1 MNPTPRAVLDR
12 LHGGLQWLLVASV
25 AILIVPVML
34 QILSRYVGFI
44 PRYIW
49 TEELARFCFIWMI
62 MIGAMIAVRD
72 GTHFDVDLL
81 PPLPAKA
88 HAILR
93 IVTHFA
99 MFVFAIVFLYFGY
112 QFALF
117 GASQSSELAELPMW
131 LIFIAWPLAGAFWLL
146 FLAEKFADDFSVLR
160 GGVRP

>member
-1 MNPTPRAVLDR
+1 MTVLRAVLDR
-12 LHGGLQWLLVASV
+12 LHGGLKWLLVASV
-25 AILIVPVML
+25 AILIIPVML
-34 QILSRYVGFI
+34 QIFSRYVGFI

-62 MIGAMIAVRD
+62 MIGAMIAVRE

-81 PPLPAKA
+81 PSLAPKA
-88 HAILR
+88 NAILR
-93 IVTHFA
+93 IITHCAMLMFA
-99 MFVFAIVFLYFGY
+99 MVFLYFGY
-112 QFALF
+112 QFTMF
-117 GASQSSELAELPMW
+117 GANQSSELAELPMW

>member
-1 MNPTPRAVLDR
+1 MTIFRALLNR
-12 LHGGLQWLLVASV
+12 LHGALQWLLVASV

-34 QILSRYVGFI
+34 QIFSRYVGFI

-62 MIGAMIAVRD
+62 MIGAMIAVRE

-81 PPLPAKA
+81 PSLPPKA
-88 HAILR
+88 NAILR
-93 IVTHFA
+93 FITHFA
-99 MFVFAIVFLYFGY
+99 MLVLAIVFLYFGY
-112 QFALF
+112 QFTLF
-117 GASQSSELAELPMW
+117 GANQSSELAELPMW

-146 FLAEKFADDFSVLR
+146 FLTEKFADDFSALR